1 VRFGKDTT
9 QALLI
14 YNFREEVTMFDTK
27 MIGKKIAAL
36 RKAKD
41 MTQMELADQMFVS
54 YQAVSNWERG
64 NTMPDISK
72 LSELSQILGVGVDE
86 LLGAEKET
94 AIVNKII
101 DQSGDLKLE
110 EVAEVAELMK
120 PSQVEEAAEKAA
132 EEEYQLETLI
142 ALAPHISSK
151 HLAQM
156 LEKTSVKDLSQL
168 IPLAP
173 FLESAQLAS
182 LINRQHDTPGGFEKL
197 IALAPFLDEDD
208 LGAFAERAFNS
219 ENDAQYL
226 KNLAPFMDQ
235 ASLGKIA
242 RLMNTEQKE
251 HYLVGLAPFLDSKV
265 LTELARDLMKQGKVK
280 TLKQLMP
287 FIDEDEF

>member
-1 VRFGKDTT
+1 
-9 QALLI
+9 
-14 YNFREEVTMFDTK
+14 MFDTK

-142 ALAPHISSK
+142 VLAPHISAK
-151 HLAQM
+151 RLAQM
-156 LEKTSVKDLSQL
+156 LEKTSVKDLSQI

-173 FLESAQLAS
+173 FLESSQLAS
-182 LINRQHDTPGGFEKL
+182 LINRQQNTSGGFEKL